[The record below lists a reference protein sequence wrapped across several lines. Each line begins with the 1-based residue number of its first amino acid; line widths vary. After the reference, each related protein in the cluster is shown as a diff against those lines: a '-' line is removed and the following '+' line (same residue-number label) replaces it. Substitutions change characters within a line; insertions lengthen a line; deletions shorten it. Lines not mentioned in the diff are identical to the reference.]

1 MKTKLAYGI
10 GAVAYGVKN
19 NGFDYY
25 LLIFYSQIVGLN
37 ASLAG
42 LALLIA
48 LMIDAVSDPIVGYW
62 SDNLHSRWG
71 RRHPFM
77 YASAIPVSFF
87 YFLLWSPSVEWSQP
101 VLFAYLLGLAVL
113 IRTFITVYET
123 PSSALAAELSHDY
136 EARSTLMSYRYYFAW
151 TGGNFMN
158 IFMFFLIFPMFTVAG
173 VSDGRSEPNAYV
185 LYGLFGSG
193 LMLTTILVSA
203 YGTQSTIPFLN
214 SPPPRRAM
222 SLRRVFGELLET
234 LLNRDFGVLFAS
246 AIFGSIAT
254 GLSAAL
260 SLYFSIYF
268 WEFSTY
274 QIGILSIG
282 YFVAAFVGF
291 FLAPKVTKK
300 IGKKRGAILIG
311 LLAYLGSPL
320 PVVLRLLDLLPPN
333 GDPSLFLFVLAT
345 HVIDFSLIICFQIL
359 VASMVADLV
368 EQSELKTGRRSEGVF
383 FSAITF
389 VRKSVQGLGILA
401 ASGILT
407 LAQFPT
413 GGGTTSVS
421 SQQVFDLGFYFV
433 PSVLALWMLMTL
445 SITGYRISKKT
456 HEEALKSLGRS

>member
-1 MKTKLAYGI
+1 M
-10 GAVAYGVKN
+10 
-19 NGFDYY
+19 
-25 LLIFYSQIVGLN
+25 
-37 ASLAG
+37 
-42 LALLIA
+42 
-48 LMIDAVSDPIVGYW
+48 
-62 SDNLHSRWG
+62 
-71 RRHPFM
+71 
-77 YASAIPVSFF
+77 
-87 YFLLWSPSVEWSQP
+87 
-101 VLFAYLLGLAVL
+101 
-113 IRTFITVYET
+113 
-123 PSSALAAELSHDY
+123 
-136 EARSTLMSYRYYFAW
+136 
-151 TGGNFMN
+151 
-158 IFMFFLIFPMFTVAG
+158 
-173 VSDGRSEPNAYV
+173 
-185 LYGLFGSG
+185 
-193 LMLTTILVSA
+193 
-203 YGTQSTIPFLN
+203 
-214 SPPPRRAM
+214 
-222 SLRRVFGELLET
+222 
-234 LLNRDFGVLFAS
+234 
-246 AIFGSIAT
+246 
-254 GLSAAL
+254 
-260 SLYFSIYF
+260 
-268 WEFSTY
+268 
-274 QIGILSIG
+274 SIG